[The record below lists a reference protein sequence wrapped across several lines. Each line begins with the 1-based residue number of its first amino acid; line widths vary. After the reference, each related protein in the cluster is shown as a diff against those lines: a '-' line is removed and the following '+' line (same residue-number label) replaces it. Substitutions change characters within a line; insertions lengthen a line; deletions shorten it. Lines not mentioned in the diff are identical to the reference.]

1 MLKACGIFFSLLL
14 GFQAQALHLEYV
26 GETSIKNAEKFK
38 KTTIGGLSGIVW
50 SGTSL
55 YAVSDDR
62 GRFGEPRFYEFELS
76 IDKKSVTLKPKDVK
90 FIKNLPKYEG
100 KEDALDAEGLALLPS
115 GDFVISSEGN
125 NNAKPRQMPRL
136 FRVSK
141 DGKWKNDLPLPDKF
155 LPELTGQQKKGTQNN
170 VAFEG
175 LTSFADGKFL
185 YAATESPLLQES
197 SFVDKSSAG
206 AWIRIIK
213 FEDKGS
219 EGYKVAAEYAYN
231 LDAVSSTDKGHE
243 VFRGVSE
250 ILALSENKLIVM
262 ERGVR
267 VSPKNL
273 LAKTTKLY
281 LADLTSGTDVSKL
294 AQLGEGPFKGASKT
308 ALIDF
313 ETDLTKSR
321 PGKSVENFE
330 AMAWGPKLADGRRSL
345 LVMVDDNFSKKEVTE
360 LLVFAVEGE

>member
-1 MLKACGIFFSLLL
+1 MLKACGIFFSLFL
-14 GFQAQALHLEYV
+14 GFQARALHLEYV
-26 GETSIKNAEKFK
+26 GETSIKNAQKFK
-38 KTTIGGLSGIVW
+38 KTTIGGLSGIAW
-50 SGTSL
+50 SGHSL

-76 IDKKSVTLKPKDVK
+76 IEKKSVTLKPKDVL
-90 FIKNLPKYEG
+90 FIKNLPKHEG
-100 KEDALDAEGLALLPS
+100 KEDALDAEGLVLLPN
-115 GDFVISSEGN
+115 GDLVISSEGN

-136 FRVSK
+136 FRVSR
-141 DGKWKNDLPLPDKF
+141 DGQWKSDLPLPEKF

-175 LTSFADGKFL
+175 LTSFGDGKFIF
-185 YAATESPLLQES
+185 AATESPLLQDS
-197 SFVDKSSAG
+197 SFVDKASTG
-206 AWIRIIK
+206 AWIRVLK
-213 FEDKGS
+213 YEDKESG
-219 EGYKVAAEYAYN
+219 GYKVLAEYAYN
-231 LDAVSSTDKGHE
+231 LDAPASTDNGHE

-267 VSPKNL
+267 VSPKSL
-273 LAKTTKLY
+273 LGKTTKLY
-281 LADLTSGTDVSKL
+281 LADLSAATDVSKL
-294 AQLGEGPFKGASKT
+294 PQLEAGKFKGASKT
-308 ALIDF
+308 SLIDF